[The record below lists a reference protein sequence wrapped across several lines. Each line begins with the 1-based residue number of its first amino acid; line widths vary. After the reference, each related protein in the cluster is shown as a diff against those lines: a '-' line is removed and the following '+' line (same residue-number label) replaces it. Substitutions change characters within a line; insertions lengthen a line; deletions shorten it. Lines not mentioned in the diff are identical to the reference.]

1 MIYQLANGK
10 VIHLSIEEYL
20 QLTDDDMKLLISA
33 NAGESILDPFQ
44 GSVLEDNVKGK
55 VEYIDDLDDYS
66 IEDISDD
73 AYDINNESSLS
84 DFLNEYDLDPE
95 N

>member
-33 NAGESILDPFQ
+33 NAGETILNPFQ

-66 IEDISDD
+66 IEDIPDD
-73 AYDINNESSLS
+73 AYSLDDESSLS